1 MIRKPHDSF
10 FRWLFAI
17 AAHLHSLLKL
27 AENFNCEI
35 AEFLKAVNLDTLVRI
50 PDSYSEVDDT
60 GEADLAFRVNVST
73 GAPLIVGVLLE
84 HKSGRDSNVFEQIAD
99 YVHSVMRIYD
109 KTRAYSGI
117 PTMTIIIYNGP
128 TNWNPLDKLEDGY
141 PEFFRGR
148 VLPFRCAFVNVADIP
163 DSACF
168 ACDDIA
174 TGMGVIAMKYAYNEQ
189 KIKEILPKFADA
201 LRKLPHYEASC
212 LLHKISVYLAEYLS
226 EEAQKELD
234 MAFVSVGQKYG
245 FVSAGDVFRQ
255 RIADERKK
263 ADEERKKAEDERA
276 KSEAEKLSTARGLL
290 EDGVA
295 MDMLV
300 RRFNLTEEQ
309 IRGK

>member
-1 MIRKPHDSF
+1 M
-10 FRWLFAI
+10 
-17 AAHLHSLLKL
+17 
-27 AENFNCEI
+27 
-35 AEFLKAVNLDTLVRI
+35 
-50 PDSYSEVDDT
+50 
-60 GEADLAFRVNVST
+60 
-73 GAPLIVGVLLE
+73 
-84 HKSGRDSNVFEQIAD
+84 
-99 YVHSVMRIYD
+99 
-109 KTRAYSGI
+109 
-117 PTMTIIIYNGP
+117 
-128 TNWNPLDKLEDGY
+128 
-141 PEFFRGR
+141 
-148 VLPFRCAFVNVADIP
+148 
-163 DSACF
+163 
-168 ACDDIA
+168 
-174 TGMGVIAMKYAYNEQ
+174 
-189 KIKEILPKFADA
+189 PKFADA

-263 ADEERKKAEDERA
+263 ADEERA

>member
-1 MIRKPHDSF
+1 M
-10 FRWLFAI
+10 
-17 AAHLHSLLKL
+17 
-27 AENFNCEI
+27 
-35 AEFLKAVNLDTLVRI
+35 
-50 PDSYSEVDDT
+50 
-60 GEADLAFRVNVST
+60 
-73 GAPLIVGVLLE
+73 
-84 HKSGRDSNVFEQIAD
+84 
-99 YVHSVMRIYD
+99 
-109 KTRAYSGI
+109 
-117 PTMTIIIYNGP
+117 
-128 TNWNPLDKLEDGY
+128 
-141 PEFFRGR
+141 
-148 VLPFRCAFVNVADIP
+148 
-163 DSACF
+163 
-168 ACDDIA
+168 
-174 TGMGVIAMKYAYNEQ
+174 
-189 KIKEILPKFADA
+189 PKFADV

>member
-1 MIRKPHDSF
+1 MWQTFP
-10 FRWLFAI
+10 I
-17 AAHLHSLLKL
+17 AH
-27 AENFNCEI
+27 
-35 AEFLKAVNLDTLVRI
+35 
-50 PDSYSEVDDT
+50 
-60 GEADLAFRVNVST
+60 VS
-73 GAPLIVGVLLE
+73 
-84 HKSGRDSNVFEQIAD
+84 R
-99 YVHSVMRIYD
+99 
-109 KTRAYSGI
+109 
-117 PTMTIIIYNGP
+117 
-128 TNWNPLDKLEDGY
+128 
-141 PEFFRGR
+141 
-148 VLPFRCAFVNVADIP
+148 
-163 DSACF
+163 
-168 ACDDIA
+168 DDIA
-174 TGMGVIAMKYAYNEQ
+174 TGMGVIAMKYAFNEQ

-276 KSEAEKLSTARGLL
+276 KSETARGLL

>member
-1 MIRKPHDSF
+1 
-10 FRWLFAI
+10 
-17 AAHLHSLLKL
+17 
-27 AENFNCEI
+27 
-35 AEFLKAVNLDTLVRI
+35 
-50 PDSYSEVDDT
+50 
-60 GEADLAFRVNVST
+60 
-73 GAPLIVGVLLE
+73 
-84 HKSGRDSNVFEQIAD
+84 
-99 YVHSVMRIYD
+99 
-109 KTRAYSGI
+109 
-117 PTMTIIIYNGP
+117 
-128 TNWNPLDKLEDGY
+128 
-141 PEFFRGR
+141 
-148 VLPFRCAFVNVADIP
+148 
-163 DSACF
+163 
-168 ACDDIA
+168 
-174 TGMGVIAMKYAYNEQ
+174 
-189 KIKEILPKFADA
+189 LPKFADA

-263 ADEERKKAEDERA
+263 AEDERA

>member
-1 MIRKPHDSF
+1 MMVYKPHDSF

-27 AENFNCEI
+27 AENFNHEV
-35 AEFLKAVNLDTLVRI
+35 AEFLKAVNLNTLVRI

-174 TGMGVIAMKYAYNEQ
+174 TGMGVIAMKYAFNEQ

-263 ADEERKKAEDERA
+263 AEDERA